1 MIYLFNERVISSW
14 NEEYI
19 PPYIKMDKSWKKVEQ
34 KMCRIAIVSYCDLKL
49 KSCEII
55 Q

>member
-1 MIYLFNERVISSW
+1 MKK
-14 NEEYI
+14 YI

-34 KMCRIAIVSYCDLKL
+34 KMCRRIAIVSYFDLKL

-55 Q
+55 